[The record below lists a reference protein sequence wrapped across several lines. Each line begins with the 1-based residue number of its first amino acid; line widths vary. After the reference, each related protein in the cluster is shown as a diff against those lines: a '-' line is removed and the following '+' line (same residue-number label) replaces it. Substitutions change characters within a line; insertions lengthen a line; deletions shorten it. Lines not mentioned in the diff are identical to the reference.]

1 MNFNKYTIKSKEC
14 LQKAS
19 DLATEYGHQEI
30 RSLHILQA
38 ALEIENSLVP
48 TLLQKVEIQ
57 PNAVKEKVEAKLSQY
72 PRVEGSSPA
81 YLNAEANKA
90 LLLADKIAGQFQD
103 DFVSLEHILL
113 ALLKS
118 CADVQNVLN
127 NIKEKDLL
135 KAIQELRGNHKVDS
149 ENPEA
154 KYQVLEKYTRNLT
167 DLAKK
172 EKLDPVIGRDD
183 EIRRTIQILSRRRK
197 NNPVLIGEPGVG
209 KTAIIEGLAKRI
221 IDKDVPENL
230 KNKSVLEL
238 DMALLLAGAKYRG
251 EFEERLKAVL
261 KEVESS
267 SGEVILFIDE
277 LHTIV
282 GAGAAEGQ
290 SDASNMLK
298 PALARGE
305 LRCIGAT
312 TLSEYKKYIEKDAA
326 LERRFQPVIVGEPSI
341 ADTISIL
348 RGIKDKYQVHHGLQ
362 ITDDA
367 LIAAGKLSARY
378 INDRFL
384 PDKAID
390 LMDEACASV
399 RMQIDSM
406 PQELDDLKRKL
417 QQLEIEELS
426 FKDETKEKREKAQVE
441 IANLKEKFSIMMEKW
456 KKEKESLNKIGDIN
470 DKLDKAKSEM
480 EIAQRNGDLET
491 ASRLKYGTIIAL
503 KKELEDAKQIL
514 NKSNEE
520 SQMVSK
526 IVDATTIATI
536 ISKWTNIPLD
546 RLLKSEA
553 EKLTNMEEIL
563 SKKVIGQKEGIV
575 AVSNAIRRAR
585 SGFSDEN
592 APIGSFLFLGP
603 TGVGKTYLTQ
613 ELARLLFNDTKAMFR
628 YDMSEFME
636 KHSVAR
642 LIGAPPGY
650 IGYEEGG
657 KLTEEVRRH
666 PYSVLLFDEIEKA
679 HPDVFNIFLQI
690 LDEGRLTDGKG
701 RTVNF
706 RNTII
711 VMTSNIG
718 ANRLLEAENS
728 QDVEAEVLQD
738 IKSHFRP
745 EFINRI
751 SQTVLF
757 HKLKEKEV
765 KQIVRL
771 ELATLQTRLADKGF
785 TLTFSDKAVDALA
798 KIGFDPQFGARPIKR
813 AIQENLENMLAQKFL
828 QGELKEKVEVDYNKE
843 FLIK

>member
-19 DLATEYGHQEI
+19 DLANEYGHQEI
-30 RSLHILQA
+30 RGLHLLLA
-38 ALEIENSLVP
+38 ALTMEESLVP
-48 TLLQKVEIQ
+48 TLLQKVEVNPHLLQDKI
-57 PNAVKEKVEAKLSQY
+57 KAKLGDY
-72 PRVEGSSPA
+72 PKVEGSSPA
-81 YLNAEANKA
+81 YLNADANKS
-90 LLLADKIAGQFQD
+90 LLVADKIAGQFQD

-118 CADVQNVLN
+118 DSDIKELLTGV
-127 NIKEKDLL
+127 KEKDLL
-135 KAIQELRGNHKVDS
+135 KAIQEIRGNQKVDS

-154 KYQVLEKYTRNLT
+154 KYQVLDKYTRNLT
-167 DLAKK
+167 ELARKD
-172 EKLDPVIGRDD
+172 KLDPVIGRDD
-183 EIRRTIQILSRRRK
+183 EIRRTVQILSRRRK

-221 IDKDVPENL
+221 IDRDVPENL

-238 DMALLLAGAKYRG
+238 DIALLLAGAKYRG
-251 EFEERLKAVL
+251 EFEGRLKAVL
-261 KEVESS
+261 KEVEISN
-267 SGEVILFIDE
+267 GEILLFIDE

-282 GAGAAEGQ
+282 GAGASEGQ

-305 LRCIGAT
+305 MHCIGAT

-326 LERRFQPVIVGEPSI
+326 LERRFQPIMVGEPSV

-362 ITDDA
+362 ITDEA

-378 INDRFL
+378 ISDRFL

-406 PQELDDLKRKL
+406 PQELDDLKRKI

-426 FKDETKEKREKAQVE
+426 FKGEPDEKREKAQAE
-441 IANLKEKFSIMMEKW
+441 IANLKEKFSLMMDRW
-456 KKEKESLNKIGDIN
+456 KQEKENLNNIGKLN
-470 DKLDKAKSEM
+470 DKLDKTKSEM
-480 EIAQRNGDLET
+480 NIAQRRGDLET
-491 ASRLKYGTIIAL
+491 ASRLKYGTII
-503 KKELEDAKQIL
+503 ELEKQLEAAKVTL
-514 NKSNEE
+514 RKNED

-526 IVDATTIATI
+526 IVDASTITAV

-553 EKLTNMEEIL
+553 EKLTKMEEIL
-563 SKKVIGQKEGIV
+563 SKKVIGQKEGII

-650 IGYEEGG
+650 VGYQEGG

-679 HPDVFNIFLQI
+679 HPDVFNLFLQI

-718 ANRLLEAENS
+718 AERLLEAKES
-728 QDVEAEVLQD
+728 KDVEAD
-738 IKSHFRP
+738 IINQVKSHFRP

-757 HKLKEKEV
+757 HKLGEKEV
-765 KQIVRL
+765 AQIVRL
-771 ELATLQTRLADKGF
+771 ELATLQKRLQNKGF
-785 TLTFSDKAVDALA
+785 TLSISDKAVGALA

-828 QGELKEKVEVDYNKE
+828 RGELREKVEVDYDKR
-843 FLIK
+843 FIIK

>member
-1 MNFNKYTIKSKEC
+1 MNFNKYTIKSKESVE
-14 LQKAS
+14 KAAN
-19 DLATEYGHQEI
+19 LATESGHQEI
-30 RSLHILQA
+30 KPLHLLLASLLV
-38 ALEIENSLVP
+38 EDSLVP
-48 TLLQKVEIQ
+48 TLLKKIEINPNLIEGKIREKLESLPKVE
-57 PNAVKEKVEAKLSQY
+57 
-72 PRVEGSSPA
+72 GGSPA
-81 YLNAEANKA
+81 YLSADLNK
-90 LLLADKIAGQFQD
+90 LLLQADKIAGQFQD

-113 ALLKS
+113 AFVKGSAEIKEL
-118 CADVQNVLN
+118 LN
-127 NIKEKDLL
+127 NPKDKDLL
-135 KAIQELRGNHKVDS
+135 KGIQDIRGNQKVDS

-167 DLAKK
+167 DLARK
-172 EKLDPVIGRDD
+172 EKLDPVIGRDN

-209 KTAIIEGLAKRI
+209 KTAIVEGLAKRI
-221 IDKDVPENL
+221 IDRDVPENL
-230 KNKSVLEL
+230 KNKTVLEL
-238 DMALLLAGAKYRG
+238 DLALLLAGAKYRG

-261 KEVESS
+261 KEVENSN
-267 SGEVILFIDE
+267 GEIILFIDE

-282 GAGAAEGQ
+282 GAGASEGQ

-312 TLSEYKKYIEKDAA
+312 TLGEYKKYIEKDAA
-326 LERRFQPVIVGEPSI
+326 LERRFQPVMIPEPSI

-348 RGIKDKYQVHHGLQ
+348 RGIKEKYQLHHGLQ

-378 INDRFL
+378 ISDRFL

-406 PQELDDLKRKL
+406 PQELDDMKRKL

-426 FKDETKEKREKAQVE
+426 FKDESNEKKDKAKKE
-441 IANLKEKFSIMMEKW
+441 IADLKEKYSAQMSKWQQEKDN
-456 KKEKESLNKIGDIN
+456 LNNISQLN

-491 ASRLKYGTIIAL
+491 ASRLKYGTIIEL
-503 KKELEDAKQIL
+503 EKELTKAEENLKRNPED
-514 NKSNEE
+514 
-520 SQMVSK
+520 SQMISK
-526 IVDATTIATI
+526 IVDATTIATV

-553 EKLTNMEEIL
+553 DKLTNMEEIL
-563 SKKVIGQKEGIV
+563 SESVVGQEEGIV

-603 TGVGKTYLTQ
+603 TGVGKTF
-613 ELARLLFNDTKAMFR
+613 LAQQLAKLLFNDTKAMFR
-628 YDMSEFME
+628 FDMSEFME
-636 KHSVAR
+636 KHSVSR

-650 IGYEEGG
+650 VGYEEGG
-657 KLTEEVRRH
+657 KLTEQVRRH
-666 PYSVLLFDEIEKA
+666 PYCVLLFDEIEKA
-679 HPDVFNIFLQI
+679 HPDVFNLFLQI

-706 RNTII
+706 RNTVI

-718 ANRLLEAENS
+718 APLL
-728 QDVEAEVLQD
+728 VEAEDSNDVKDKILEEV
-738 IKSHFRP
+738 KLHFRP

-751 SQTVLF
+751 TQTVLF
-757 HKLKEKEV
+757 HKLGKENI
-765 KQIVRL
+765 KQIVLLEIKTLRNRL
-771 ELATLQTRLADKGF
+771 KEKGF
-785 TLTFSDKAVDALA
+785 ELTLTDRALDKLA
-798 KIGFDPQFGARPIKR
+798 EVGFDPHFGARPIKR

-828 QGELKEKVEVDYNKE
+828 KGELSEKVQVDFDKLFYVK
-843 FLIK
+843 

>member
-19 DLATEYGHQEI
+19 DLASEYGHQEI
-30 RSLHILQA
+30 GELHLLLA
-38 ALEIENSLVP
+38 ALLVEDSLVP
-48 TLLQKVEIQ
+48 TLLQKVE
-57 PNAVKEKVEAKLSQY
+57 VKPSLLRQNIEAKLGDF

-81 YLNAEANKA
+81 YLSAKANKA

-118 CADVQNVLN
+118 SGDIQAVLPS
-127 NIKEKDLL
+127 IKEKDLL
-135 KAIQELRGNHKVDS
+135 KAIQEVRGNHKVDS

-167 DLAKK
+167 DLARK

-221 IDKDVPENL
+221 IERDVPENL
-230 KNKSVLEL
+230 KNKTVLEL

-267 SGEVILFIDE
+267 NGEIILFIDE

-326 LERRFQPVIVGEPSI
+326 LERRFQPVMVGEPSV

-406 PQELDDLKRKL
+406 PQELDDMKRKI

-426 FKDETKEKREKAQVE
+426 FKDEADEKRNAAKAE
-441 IANLKEKFSIMMEKW
+441 IANLKEKFSLLMDKW
-456 KKEKESLNKIGDIN
+456 KQEKQSLNQIGQLN
-470 DKLDKAKSEM
+470 DKLDKARSEM
-480 EIAQRNGDLET
+480 GIAQRNGDLET
-491 ASRLKYGTIIAL
+491 ASRLKYGTIIEL
-503 KKELEDAKQIL
+503 EKELEAAKDALSK
-514 NKSNEE
+514 NED

-526 IVDATTIATI
+526 IVDATTIAAI

-563 SKKVIGQKEGIV
+563 SKKVIGQKAGI
-575 AVSNAIRRAR
+575 AAISNAIRRAR

-613 ELARLLFNDTKAMFR
+613 ELARLLFNDSRAMFR

-650 IGYEEGG
+650 VGYQEGG

-666 PYSVLLFDEIEKA
+666 PYCVLLFDEIEKA
-679 HPDVFNIFLQI
+679 HPDVFNLFLQI

-718 ANRLLEAENS
+718 ANRLLEAEDS
-728 QDVEAEVLQD
+728 QDVEAEILESV
-738 IKSHFRP
+738 KTHFRP

-751 SQTVLF
+751 SQIVLF
-757 HKLKEKEV
+757 HKLKKEQV
-765 KQIVRL
+765 EQIVRL
-771 ELATLQTRLADKGF
+771 ELKTLQNRLHDKGF
-785 TLTFSDKAVDALA
+785 SVDFSNKAVDELA
-798 KIGFDPQFGARPIKR
+798 EIGFDPQFGARPIKR

-828 QGELKEKVEVDYNKE
+828 QGELPEKAEVDYNGESFVVK
-843 FLIK
+843 

>member
-19 DLATEYGHQEI
+19 DLATESGHQEI
-30 RSLHILQA
+30 RELHILLA
-38 ALEIENSLVP
+38 ALTIEESLVP
-48 TLLQKVEIQ
+48 TLLQKVE
-57 PNAVKEKVEAKLSQY
+57 VKPSLLQEKIKTKLRDY
-72 PRVEGSSPA
+72 PKVEGSSPA
-81 YLNAEANKA
+81 YLSAQANKS

-118 CADVQNVLN
+118 SHEIKQVLAGV
-127 NIKEKDLL
+127 KEKDLL
-135 KAIQELRGNHKVDS
+135 KAIQEVRGNQKVDS

-154 KYQVLEKYTRNLT
+154 SYQVLDKYTRNLT
-167 DLAKK
+167 DLARK

-183 EIRRTIQILSRRRK
+183 EIRRTMQILSRRRK

-221 IDKDVPENL
+221 IERDVPESL
-230 KNKSVLEL
+230 KNKTVLEL
-238 DMALLLAGAKYRG
+238 DLALLLAGAKYRG
-251 EFEERLKAVL
+251 EFEQRLKAVL

-267 SGEVILFIDE
+267 NGEIILFIDE

-305 LRCIGAT
+305 MRCIGAT
-312 TLSEYKKYIEKDAA
+312 TLSEYQKYIEKDAA
-326 LERRFQPVIVGEPSI
+326 LERRFQPVMVGEPSI

-378 INDRFL
+378 ISDRFL

-406 PQELDDLKRKL
+406 PQELDDLKRKI

-426 FKDETKEKREKAQVE
+426 FKDEAAGKREKAQE
-441 IANLKEKFSIMMEKW
+441 QIANLKERFALLMDKW
-456 KKEKESLNKIGDIN
+456 KQEKQNLNKIGQMN

-480 EIAQRNGDLET
+480 EIAQRNGELET
-491 ASRLKYGTIIAL
+491 ASRLKYGTIIEL
-503 KKELEDAKQIL
+503 EKELEVAKQAL
-514 NKSNEE
+514 QQSQE

-536 ISKWTNIPLD
+536 ISKWTNIPLE

-563 SKKVIGQKEGIV
+563 SQKVVGQKQGIA

-613 ELARLLFNDTKAMFR
+613 ELARLLFNDTRAMFR

-650 IGYEEGG
+650 VGYEEGG
-657 KLTEEVRRH
+657 KLTEQVRRH
-666 PYSVLLFDEIEKA
+666 PYCVLLFDEIEKA
-679 HPDVFNIFLQI
+679 HPDVFNLFLQI

-718 ANRLLEAENS
+718 ANRLLKAKSS
-728 QDVEAEVLQD
+728 QDVETEILQEV
-738 IKSHFRP
+738 KAHFRP

-757 HKLKEKEV
+757 HKLNQEEV
-765 KQIVRL
+765 KQIVLL
-771 ELATLQTRLADKGF
+771 ELATLQSRLQEKGF
-785 TLTFSDKAVDALA
+785 TLTISDKAVDALA
-798 KIGFDPQFGARPIKR
+798 QIGFDPQFGARPIKR
-813 AIQENLENMLAQKFL
+813 AIQENLENMLAEKFL
-828 QGELKEKVEVDYNKE
+828 QGKLTKKVEVDYKQG
-843 FLIK
+843 FMIK